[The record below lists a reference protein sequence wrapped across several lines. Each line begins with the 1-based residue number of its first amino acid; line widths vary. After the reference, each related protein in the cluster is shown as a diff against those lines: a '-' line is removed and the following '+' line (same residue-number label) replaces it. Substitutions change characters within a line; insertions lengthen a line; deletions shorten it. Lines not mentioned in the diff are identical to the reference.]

1 MNQKRHNKS
10 KSIDP
15 ALTARLVAFDVISDV
30 LHKRLPLDG
39 SFESMAHRRKL
50 LGNDRAYAEFIVRT
64 VLKRR
69 GQIDA
74 LISHC
79 MTSKLPRKALPVMDV
94 LRVGVAQLL
103 FSATAQHAA
112 VSTTVDL
119 CRAVDQQPFAK
130 LVNAIMRRLQR
141 EGEALLG
148 DQDAATLNTPDW
160 LWNSWH
166 KAYGGA
172 TARAIAEA
180 HAQTPPTDLSVKSD
194 PEAWAKTLGG
204 TIIMDGS
211 VRLENAESIRNLQG
225 YDDGAWWVQ
234 DAAARLPTMLLGDV
248 SGKRVY
254 DLCAAPGG
262 KTMALA
268 AKGAEVTAVDISER
282 RLERLRENLDRVGL
296 SAEVLISDVRKW
308 SPDKAADIVVLDAP
322 CSSTGTAR
330 RHPDILH
337 SKSADDIGKLTIVQD
352 DLLDAAAKLIK
363 PGGIL
368 LYITCSLQPEEGAD
382 RVNAFLE
389 RTSEFAIKPIMPN
402 EIPDLPDAIDAQHN
416 LRTLPS
422 MMPDSGGLDGF
433 FASRLEKF
441 AAS

>member
-1 MNQKRHNKS
+1 MNQKNK
-10 KSIDP
+10 KAKAHDP
-15 ALTARLVAFDVISDV
+15 ALTARLVAFDVITDV

-39 SFESMAHRRKL
+39 SFESMAQRRKL
-50 LGNDRAYAEFIVRT
+50 AGNDRAYAEFIVRT

-79 MTSKLPRKALPVMDV
+79 MTSRLPRKAMPVMDV
-94 LRVGVAQLL
+94 LRVGIAQLL

-119 CRAVDQQPFAK
+119 CREINQQPFAK

-141 EGEALLG
+141 EADALIAA
-148 DQDAATLNTPDW
+148 QDAATLNTPDW

-180 HAQTPPTDLSVKSD
+180 HAETPPTDLSVKAD
-194 PEAWAKTLGG
+194 LETWAEKLE
-204 TIIMDGS
+204 GS
-211 VRLENAESIRNLQG
+211 VILNGSIRLKDAENIRNLPG
-225 YDDGAWWVQ
+225 YGDGAWWVQ
-234 DAAARLPTMLLGDV
+234 DAAAHLPTTLLGDIA
-248 SGKRVY
+248 GKRVF

-268 AKGAEVTAVDISER
+268 AMGAQVTAVDISER
-282 RLERLRENLDRVGL
+282 RLERLRENLERVGL
-296 SAEVLISDVRKW
+296 TADVLIQDVRKW
-308 SPDKAADIVVLDAP
+308 TPDTLADIVVLDAP

-330 RHPDILH
+330 RHPDILY
-337 SKSADDIGKLTIVQD
+337 SKSPEDIDKLALVQD
-352 DLLDAAAKLIK
+352 ELLDAAAKLVK
-363 PGGIL
+363 PGGML
-368 LYITCSLQPEEGAD
+368 MYITCSLQPEEGPE
-382 RVNAFLE
+382 RVGAFLV
-389 RTSEFAIKPIMPN
+389 RHDGFTAMPISP
-402 EIPDLPDAIDAQHN
+402 EELPELPEAIDRQKN

-422 MMPDSGGLDGF
+422 MLAGNGGIDGF
-433 FASRLEKF
+433 YAARLQKS
-441 AAS
+441 AL

>member
-1 MNQKRHNKS
+1 MNQKNK
-10 KSIDP
+10 KAKAHDP
-15 ALTARLVAFDVISDV
+15 ALTARLVAFDVITDV

-39 SFESMAHRRKL
+39 SFESMAQRRKL
-50 LGNDRAYAEFIVRT
+50 AGNDRAYAEFIVRT

-79 MTSKLPRKALPVMDV
+79 MTSRLPRKAMPVMDV
-94 LRVGVAQLL
+94 LRVGIAQLL

-119 CRAVDQQPFAK
+119 CREINQQPFAK

-141 EGEALLG
+141 EADALIAA
-148 DQDAATLNTPDW
+148 QDAATLNTPDW

-180 HAQTPPTDLSVKSD
+180 HAETPPTDLSVKAD
-194 PEAWAKTLGG
+194 LETWAEKLE
-204 TIIMDGS
+204 GS
-211 VRLENAESIRNLQG
+211 VILNGSIRLKDAENIRNLPG
-225 YDDGAWWVQ
+225 YGDGAWWVQ
-234 DAAARLPTMLLGDV
+234 DAAAHLPTTLLGDIA
-248 SGKRVY
+248 GKRVF

-268 AKGAEVTAVDISER
+268 AMGAQVTAVDISER
-282 RLERLRENLDRVGL
+282 RLERLRENLERVGL
-296 SAEVLISDVRKW
+296 TADVLIQDVRKW
-308 SPDKAADIVVLDAP
+308 TPDTLADIVVLDAP

-330 RHPDILH
+330 RHPDILY
-337 SKSADDIGKLTIVQD
+337 SKSPEDIDKLALVQD
-352 DLLDAAAKLIK
+352 ELLDAAAKLVK
-363 PGGIL
+363 PGGML
-368 LYITCSLQPEEGAD
+368 MYITCSLQPEEGPD
-382 RVNAFLE
+382 RVGAFLV
-389 RTSEFAIKPIMPN
+389 RHDGFTAMPISP
-402 EIPDLPDAIDAQHN
+402 EELPELPEAIDRQKN

-422 MMPDSGGLDGF
+422 MLAGNGGIDGF
-433 FASRLEKF
+433 YAARLQKS
-441 AAS
+441 AL

>member
-1 MNQKRHNKS
+1 MNQKNK
-10 KSIDP
+10 KAKAHDP
-15 ALTARLVAFDVISDV
+15 ALTARLVAFDVITDV

-39 SFESMAHRRKL
+39 SFESMAQRRKL
-50 LGNDRAYAEFIVRT
+50 AGNDRAYAEFIVRT

-79 MTSKLPRKALPVMDV
+79 MTSRLPRKAMPVMDV
-94 LRVGVAQLL
+94 LRVGIAQLL

-119 CRAVDQQPFAK
+119 CREINQQPFAK

-141 EGEALLG
+141 EADALIAA
-148 DQDAATLNTPDW
+148 QDAATLNTPDW

-180 HAQTPPTDLSVKSD
+180 HAETPPTDLSVKAD
-194 PEAWAKTLGG
+194 LETWAEKLE
-204 TIIMDGS
+204 GS
-211 VRLENAESIRNLQG
+211 VILNGSIRLKDAENIRNLPG
-225 YDDGAWWVQ
+225 YGDGAWWVQ
-234 DAAARLPTMLLGDV
+234 DAAAHLPTTLLGDIA
-248 SGKRVY
+248 GKRVF

-268 AKGAEVTAVDISER
+268 AMGAQVTAVDISER
-282 RLERLRENLDRVGL
+282 RLERLRENLERVGL
-296 SAEVLISDVRKW
+296 TADVLIQDVRKW
-308 SPDKAADIVVLDAP
+308 TPNTLADIVVLDAP

-337 SKSADDIGKLTIVQD
+337 SKSPEDIDKLALVQD
-352 DLLDAAAKLIK
+352 ELLDAAAKLVK
-363 PGGIL
+363 PGGML
-368 LYITCSLQPEEGAD
+368 MYITCSLQPEEGPD
-382 RVNAFLE
+382 RVGAFLV
-389 RTSEFAIKPIMPN
+389 RHDGFTAMPISP
-402 EIPDLPDAIDAQHN
+402 EELPELPEAIDRQKN

-422 MMPDSGGLDGF
+422 MLAGNGGIDGF
-433 FASRLEKF
+433 YAARLQKS
-441 AAS
+441 AL

>member
-1 MNQKRHNKS
+1 MPTRNKPA
-10 KSIDP
+10 SIKNDP
-15 ALTARLVAFDVISDV
+15 ALTARLVAFDVITDV

-50 LGNDRAYAEFIVRT
+50 TGNDRAYAEFIVRT
-64 VLKRR
+64 ILKRR

-74 LISHC
+74 MISHC

-94 LRVGVAQLL
+94 MRVGIAQLL

-112 VSTTVDL
+112 ISTTVDL
-119 CRAVDQQPFAK
+119 CRAVGQHPFAK

-141 EGEALLG
+141 EGDEILA
-148 DQDAATLNTPDW
+148 DQDAAKMNTPDW

-172 TARAIAEA
+172 TARAIAET
-180 HAQTPPTDLSVKSD
+180 HAETPPTDLSVKSD
-194 PEAWAKTLGG
+194 PDTWAETLGG
-204 TIIMDGS
+204 TVILGGS
-211 VRLENAESIRNLQG
+211 VRLKNAESIRNLQG
-225 YDDGAWWVQ
+225 YDEGAWWVQ

-282 RLERLRENLDRVGL
+282 RLERLRENLNRVGL
-296 SAEVLISDVRKW
+296 SADVLISDVRKW
-308 SPDKAADIVVLDAP
+308 NPGEAADIVVLDAP

-337 SKSADDIGKLTIVQD
+337 SKSSEDIAKLSIVQD
-352 DLLDAAAKLIK
+352 DLLDAAAKLTK

-368 LYITCSLQPEEGAD
+368 LYVTCSLQPEEGAD
-382 RVNAFLE
+382 RVNAFLQ
-389 RTSEFAIKPIMPN
+389 RNSKFSIKPILPS
-402 EIPDLPDAIDAQHN
+402 EIPDLPTAIDAQQN

-422 MMPDSGGLDGF
+422 MMSDAGGLDGF
-433 FASRLEKF
+433 FASRMEK
-441 AAS
+441 STTG

>member
-1 MNQKRHNKS
+1 MNQKNK
-10 KSIDP
+10 KAKAHDP
-15 ALTARLVAFDVISDV
+15 ALTARLVAFDVITDV

-39 SFESMAHRRKL
+39 SFESMAQRRKL
-50 LGNDRAYAEFIVRT
+50 AGKDRAYAEFIVRT

-74 LISHC
+74 LINHC
-79 MTSKLPRKALPVMDV
+79 MTSRLPRKAMPVMDV
-94 LRVGVAQLL
+94 LRVGIAQLL

-119 CRAVDQQPFAK
+119 CREINQQPFAK

-141 EGEALLG
+141 EADTLMA

-166 KAYGGA
+166 KAYGGG

-180 HAQTPPTDLSVKSD
+180 HAETPPTDFSVKAGL
-194 PEAWAKTLGG
+194 ETWAEKLGG
-204 TIIMDGS
+204 SVILNGS
-211 VRLENAESIRNLQG
+211 IRLKDAENIRNLPG

-234 DAAARLPTMLLGDV
+234 DAAAHLPTTLLGDIA
-248 SGKRVY
+248 GKTVF

-268 AKGAEVTAVDISER
+268 AMGAHVTAVDISER
-282 RLERLRENLDRVGL
+282 RLERLRENLTRVGL
-296 SAEVLISDVRKW
+296 KADVLIQDVRKW
-308 SPDKAADIVVLDAP
+308 TPDELADIVVLDAP

-330 RHPDILH
+330 RHPDILY
-337 SKSADDIGKLTIVQD
+337 SKSPEDIYKLALVQD
-352 DLLDAAAKLIK
+352 ELLDAAAKLVK
-363 PGGIL
+363 PGGML
-368 LYITCSLQPEEGAD
+368 MYITCSLQPEEGPD
-382 RVNAFLE
+382 RVGAFLV
-389 RTSEFAIKPIMPN
+389 RHDAFTTKPISP
-402 EIPDLPDAIDAQHN
+402 EELPGLPEAIDRQKN

-422 MMPDSGGLDGF
+422 MLAENGGIDGF
-433 FASRLEKF
+433 FAARLQKSET
-441 AAS
+441 

>member
-1 MNQKRHNKS
+1 MNQKNK
-10 KSIDP
+10 KAKAHDP
-15 ALTARLVAFDVISDV
+15 ALTARLVAFDVITDV

-39 SFESMAHRRKL
+39 SFESMAQRRKL
-50 LGNDRAYAEFIVRT
+50 AGNDRAYAEFIVRT

-79 MTSKLPRKALPVMDV
+79 MTSRLPRKAMPVMDV
-94 LRVGVAQLL
+94 LRVGIAQLL

-119 CRAVDQQPFAK
+119 CREINQQPFAK

-141 EGEALLG
+141 EADALIAA
-148 DQDAATLNTPDW
+148 QDAATLNTPDW

-180 HAQTPPTDLSVKSD
+180 HAETPPTDLSVKAD
-194 PEAWAKTLGG
+194 LETWAEKLE
-204 TIIMDGS
+204 GS
-211 VRLENAESIRNLQG
+211 VILNGSIRLKDAENIRNLPG
-225 YDDGAWWVQ
+225 YGDGAWWVQ
-234 DAAARLPTMLLGDV
+234 DAAAHLPTTLLGDIA
-248 SGKRVY
+248 GKRVF

-268 AKGAEVTAVDISER
+268 AMGAQVTAVDISER
-282 RLERLRENLDRVGL
+282 RLERLRENLERVGL
-296 SAEVLISDVRKW
+296 TADVLIQDVRKW
-308 SPDKAADIVVLDAP
+308 TPNTLADIVVLDAP

-330 RHPDILH
+330 RHPDILY
-337 SKSADDIGKLTIVQD
+337 SKSPEDIDKLALVQD
-352 DLLDAAAKLIK
+352 ELLDAAAKLVK
-363 PGGIL
+363 PGGML
-368 LYITCSLQPEEGAD
+368 MYITCSLQPEEGPD
-382 RVNAFLE
+382 RVGAFLV
-389 RTSEFAIKPIMPN
+389 RHDGFTAMPISP
-402 EIPDLPDAIDAQHN
+402 EELPELPEAIDRQKN

-422 MMPDSGGLDGF
+422 MLAGNGGIDGF
-433 FASRLEKF
+433 YAARLQKS
-441 AAS
+441 AL

>member
-1 MNQKRHNKS
+1 MASRSKPGAQKV
-10 KSIDP
+10 DP
-15 ALTARLVAFDVISDV
+15 ALTARLVAFDVITDV

-39 SFESMAHRRKL
+39 SLESMAQRRKL
-50 LGNDRAYAEFIVRT
+50 SGKDRAYAEFIVRT

-74 LISHC
+74 LINHC
-79 MTSKLPRKALPVMDV
+79 MTSRLPRKAMPVMDV
-94 LRVGVAQLL
+94 LRVGIAQLL
-103 FSATAQHAA
+103 FSVTAQHAA

-119 CRAVDQQPFAK
+119 CREINQQPFAK

-141 EGEALLG
+141 EADTLMA
-148 DQDAATLNTPDW
+148 DHDAATLNTPEW

-180 HAQTPPTDLSVKSD
+180 HAETPPTDFSVKTD
-194 PEAWAKTLGG
+194 LETWAEKLGG
-204 TIIMDGS
+204 SIIFNGS
-211 VRLENAESIRNLQG
+211 IRLSDAENIRNLPG

-234 DAAARLPTMLLGDV
+234 DAAAHLPITLLGDIT
-248 SGKRVY
+248 GKRVF

-268 AKGAEVTAVDISER
+268 AMGADVTAVDISER

-296 SAEVLISDVRKW
+296 NADVLIQDVRKW
-308 SPDKAADIVVLDAP
+308 APDELADIVVLDAP

-330 RHPDILH
+330 RHPDILY
-337 SKSADDIGKLTIVQD
+337 SKSPEDIAKLVLIQD
-352 DLLDAAAKLIK
+352 ELLDAAAKLVK
-363 PGGIL
+363 PGGML
-368 LYITCSLQPEEGAD
+368 MYITCSLQPEECTD
-382 RVNAFLE
+382 RVGAFLV
-389 RTSEFAIKPIMPN
+389 RNDMFTTQPITP
-402 EIPDLPDAIDAQHN
+402 EELPGLPEAIDRQKN

-422 MMPDSGGLDGF
+422 MLAENGRIDGF
-433 FASRLEKF
+433 FAARLQK
-441 AAS
+441 AAI